1 MATDEKKTIWESPI
15 LRTAALIGALVLITT
30 QLQNLVVKTNE
41 INPDFYKIILA
52 GLNAIVL
59 LTYCLISQKTPNLQ
73 FNKESNGKDEYSKS
87 FRLLNEELN
96 KEDAIKL
103 AEKNNE
109 RVNLLAKQLNKNILY
124 FALLLSITYICYI
137 FDDRNSVAIAN
148 GKAGQQQMD
157 SISFFFQITEDI
169 SNFISSVFLYLAFK
183 VLYDKTLENDEHNS
197 KYNYYMDA
205 INVSGLYILAY
216 IFFVIA
222 KVNVPKDTTIVANIF
237 SLLSGLFNGLAM
249 TLLFAR
255 YISMEHSV
263 SKIDKIKYSDIISLL
278 TIFLL
283 PLYTLAQPLFGTFK
297 IEAFGDAQT
306 FQNYVFLVCLLGKIF
321 FLFMTFYFLKRKL
334 VHLYMHMVLT
344 RHDSA
349 NKIADCFKI
358 ET

>member
-87 FRLLNEELN
+87 FRLHNEELN

-124 FALLLSITYICYI
+124 FSLLLSITYICYI

-183 VLYDKTLENDEHNS
+183 VLYDKTLEND
-197 KYNYYMDA
+197 
-205 INVSGLYILAY
+205 
-216 IFFVIA
+216 
-222 KVNVPKDTTIVANIF
+222 
-237 SLLSGLFNGLAM
+237 
-249 TLLFAR
+249 
-255 YISMEHSV
+255 
-263 SKIDKIKYSDIISLL
+263 
-278 TIFLL
+278 
-283 PLYTLAQPLFGTFK
+283 
-297 IEAFGDAQT
+297 
-306 FQNYVFLVCLLGKIF
+306 
-321 FLFMTFYFLKRKL
+321 
-334 VHLYMHMVLT
+334 
-344 RHDSA
+344 
-349 NKIADCFKI
+349 
-358 ET
+358 